1 MKYGMRLTLTDFY
14 TIGETVL
21 LILLKCP
28 YYETISC
35 EKYDRS
41 ERQGKQEM
49 PFLWN
54 YL

>member
-1 MKYGMRLTLTDFY
+1 MKYGMRLTLTVFY

-28 YYETISC
+28 YDETISC

-41 ERQGKQEM
+41 ERERKQEM
-49 PFLWN
+49 PRLWN
-54 YL
+54 HL